1 MCNVCSR
8 RSNTI
13 NSTSTCVIEASQ
25 LYAFYFLVPVCDN
38 CRLSALTRHFKQ
50 SIRCGPQLIT
60 ITRTPPSSLIQ
71 RWAEFFGRIHILA
84 QNRISPNNSA
94 HLWFNSALG
103 RGQLLA
109 LTPWRDEDTM
119 RTISIPDCDLHCS
132 LHSAACLLWQDN
144 FICMWAAGQSCS
156 NQDSNQTILSI

>member
-1 MCNVCSR
+1 MHFIFLCL
-8 RSNTI
+8 
-13 NSTSTCVIEASQ
+13 CVIIA
-25 LYAFYFLVPVCDN
+25 D
-38 CRLSALTRHFKQ
+38 SALTRHFKQ

-60 ITRTPPSSLIQ
+60 ITPSLGLYPVLIQ

-144 FICMWAAGQSCS
+144 FICNSACEQPGRSVQT
-156 NQDSNQTILSI
+156 NQDSNHTTKYLVGLSWRRRRCIN

>member
-50 SIRCGPQLIT
+50 SIRCGPQIIT
-60 ITRTPPSSLIQ
+60 ITRTPPSGLIQ
-71 RWAEFFGRIHILA
+71 RWAEFFGRIHIFA

-109 LTPWRDEDTM
+109 LTRDVT
-119 RTISIPDCDLHCS
+119 RTQWEQFLFLIVIFT
-132 LHSAACLLWQDN
+132 AACTAQHVSYDRIISSACEQPGRSVQTKHRR
-144 FICMWAAGQSCS
+144 IC
-156 NQDSNQTILSI
+156 